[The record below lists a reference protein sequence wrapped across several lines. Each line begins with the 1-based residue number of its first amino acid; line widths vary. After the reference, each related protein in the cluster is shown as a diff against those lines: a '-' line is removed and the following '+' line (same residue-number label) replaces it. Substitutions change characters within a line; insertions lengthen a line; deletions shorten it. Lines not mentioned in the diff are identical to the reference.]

1 MTLREALDLVP
12 DFRSS
17 QGRRHSLGAILAL
30 ATCAMLCGARS
41 LYAIAQWGRD
51 QGGATAQL
59 LGFSQ
64 EKTPC
69 VATLHRV
76 FKGLDVAAFEA
87 EVGNWLANS
96 GVEADDPLSL
106 DGKTLR
112 GVHGQEIPGVHLVSA
127 YASRAGAVLAQVAA
141 PGKGEELAAVKE
153 VLGQVPLKGR
163 VVVADALL
171 TQRKVCEQIVAGG
184 GEYLLPATLRRD
196 LEVAFSPEEL
206 RGLVGQPYL
215 PGWQRS
221 GHAGPSFWADPVKRR
236 PGLHVRLA
244 AGMYRRSRRAAG
256 PAAEGPRAYLQLRG
270 PLWPDGRRGSPGRT
284 ARPSGNLATGLRLAA
299 SRGSRT
305 FEPGSGGP
313 LPPARGQ
320 ADGLGRCSSKAEGAT
335 FVFPRC
341 DGTLSS
347 AELATLLVEQE
358 GVVVTPGVGFGE
370 CGVGHFRIALMRSPA
385 ERVVEGAQ
393 RIARALAEL

>member
-1 MTLREALDLVP
+1 MMTLREALDLVP

-127 YASRAGAVLAQVAA
+127 YASSAGAGSCA
-141 PGKGEELAAVKE
+141 
-153 VLGQVPLKGR
+153 GQRGR
-163 VVVADALL
+163 
-171 TQRKVCEQIVAGG
+171 IGG
-184 GEYLLPATLRRD
+184 G
-196 LEVAFSPEEL
+196 
-206 RGLVGQPYL
+206 
-215 PGWQRS
+215 QRS
-221 GHAGPSFWADPVKRR
+221 IGPGTP
-236 PGLHVRLA
+236 
-244 AGMYRRSRRAAG
+244 
-256 PAAEGPRAYLQLRG
+256 E
-270 PLWPDGRRGSPGRT
+270 
-284 ARPSGNLATGLRLAA
+284 
-299 SRGSRT
+299 
-305 FEPGSGGP
+305 GSG
-313 LPPARGQ
+313 
-320 ADGLGRCSSKAEGAT
+320 SSG
-335 FVFPRC
+335 
-341 DGTLSS
+341 
-347 AELATLLVEQE
+347 
-358 GVVVTPGVGFGE
+358 
-370 CGVGHFRIALMRSPA
+370 
-385 ERVVEGAQ
+385 
-393 RIARALAEL
+393 